1 MGFLGIIAG
10 LFKPAVDLIDSL
22 HTSEAER
29 LEVRGK
35 LMLIQAQVLAQ
46 VADFES
52 GLIEAQAKI
61 IVAEAKSQSWIAR
74 NWRPIT
80 MLTFLVLIVCD
91 AFGVLAFRLR
101 EEAWLLLQLGLS
113 SYVCGRSLEKIA
125 GSEIFRNFKKK
136 PNG

>member
-1 MGFLGIIAG
+1 MGILGIIAG
-10 LFKPAVDLIDSL
+10 LFRPAVDLIDAL
-22 HTSEAER
+22 HTSDEER

-52 GLIEAQAKI
+52 GLIEAQTKI

-80 MLTFLVLIVCD
+80 MLTFLVLVVCD
-91 AFGVLAFRLR
+91 AFGILKSPLR
-101 EEAWLLLQLGLS
+101 EDAVSLITLGLS
-113 SYVCGRSLEKIA
+113 SYVCGRSLEKISP
-125 GSEIFRNFKKK
+125 GIVDLFKKK
-136 PNG
+136 